1 MERAVATLR
10 DSSFGLWLMLIE
22 SPFMLS
28 LMPWPSLPAMMR
40 HFLLSLVW
48 GGNACAFLLISRR

>member
-48 GGNACAFLLISRR
+48 GG